1 MSNSRLEQLL
11 HFYNDDPTDPF
22 ILYGLALEYQK
33 IDIRKAE
40 ELFDKLVNEYMDYL
54 PTYYQAANLK
64 SQIGKTDEAIS
75 LYIKG
80 IELAIHKKDTTTQR
94 ELQSALEEL
103 TF

>member
-1 MSNSRLEQLL
+1 
-11 HFYNDDPTDPF
+11 
-22 ILYGLALEYQK
+22 
-33 IDIRKAE
+33 
-40 ELFDKLVNEYMDYL
+40 MDYL